1 MRHSYNGLVYQPSK
15 LGVRVRFPYAAQATL
30 ARFKYF
36 GVKEYSIGSSLVATA
51 LLPTMQGDVGGLG
64 VAGIR

>member
-36 GVKEYSIGSSLVATA
+36 GVKQYSL
-51 LLPTMQGDVGGLG
+51 GGY
-64 VAGIR
+64 VCY